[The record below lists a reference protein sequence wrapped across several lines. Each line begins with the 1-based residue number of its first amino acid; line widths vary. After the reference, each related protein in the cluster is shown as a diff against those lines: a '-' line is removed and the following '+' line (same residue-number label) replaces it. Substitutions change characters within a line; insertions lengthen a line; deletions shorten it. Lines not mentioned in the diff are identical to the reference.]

1 MFGNITTRKESA
13 LKQMMFWDS
22 VEGDRVLSKEE
33 QNLRKQALKEYKKWV
48 IMEETSWRQKSR
60 ELCLRTGDRN
70 TGFFHKMVNAHKRVN
85 SLVKIKINGSWLTEE
100 RDIKDGVVQVFHSL
114 LLETDEWRPKCNG
127 LQVGV
132 LQGEDV
138 AMLKALF
145 SEEEVFGALSD
156 LNGDKAPGPDGFSMA
171 FWQFN

>member
-1 MFGNITTRKESA
+1 MFGNITARKESA

-70 TGFFHKMVNAHKRVN
+70 TGFFPQ
-85 SLVKIKINGSWLTEE
+85 NGQCT
-100 RDIKDGVVQVFHSL
+100 
-114 LLETDEWRPKCNG
+114 
-127 LQVGV
+127 
-132 LQGEDV
+132 
-138 AMLKALF
+138 
-145 SEEEVFGALSD
+145 
-156 LNGDKAPGPDGFSMA
+156 
-171 FWQFN
+171 